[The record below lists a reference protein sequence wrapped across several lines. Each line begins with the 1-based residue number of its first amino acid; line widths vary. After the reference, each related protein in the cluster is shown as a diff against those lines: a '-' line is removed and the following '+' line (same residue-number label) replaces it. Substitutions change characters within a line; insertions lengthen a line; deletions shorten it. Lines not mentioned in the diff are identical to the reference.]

1 MNTLKTTLLPLSLM
15 LTAFGLALFVP
26 IGKLPIPSVLAE
38 AFYMLQDYAQA
49 HVLLCL
55 LPAFFIAGAISTFIQ
70 KETVMKYLGP
80 GAKKSISYLVSSIS
94 GGVLAVCSCTIL
106 PMFSGIRS
114 MGAGL
119 GPATTFLYAGPSINI
134 TAIVLT
140 TRVLG
145 FEIGLVRTVSAIIFS
160 IVIGLIMQAIFKE
173 ETKPAPAMFGGSQ
186 LGTSDGDGA
195 GRAAKMIGMMILILI
210 FAGLAAPCDAGD
222 TAMLRTMIFLAGIKW
237 FLTVGASIVL
247 FWMLIKWMNI
257 NARLLIISMIPAAVV
272 GLFFNTNPQL
282 PFTLAITGLS
292 LLLWRSKGMAGQ
304 WLDSTWNFA
313 KDIVPLL
320 FWGITVAG
328 LLLGRPGH
336 QGLMPEG
343 WIAAA
348 VGNNGFLST
357 FTASVVGAFT
367 YFSSCTEVPILQGL
381 LGNGMAKGPALA
393 LLLAGPALSLPN
405 MLVIRKVLGNQKTA
419 VYVSLVI
426 LMSTACG
433 LLYGAFFTSRVL
445 GG

>member
-1 MNTLKTTLLPLSLM
+1 MNNLKTTLLPLSLM
-15 LTAFGLALFVP
+15 LTVFGLALFLP
-26 IGKLPIPSVLAE
+26 IGSLPVPSVVAE
-38 AFYMLQDYAQA
+38 AFFMLQDYAQA

-80 GAKKSISYLVSSIS
+80 GAKKSVSYLVSSVS

-134 TAIVLT
+134 TAIILT

-145 FEIGLVRTVSAIIFS
+145 FEIGIVRTVSAIVFS

-173 ETKPAPAMFGGSQ
+173 ETKPAPAMFTSNQFGS
-186 LGTSDGDGA
+186 SDSSA
-195 GRAAKMIGMMILILI
+195 GQAVKMIGAMVLVLI
-210 FAGLAAPCDAGD
+210 FAGLSAPCGTAD
-222 TAMLRTMIFLAGIKW
+222 TLLLRSMIFLAGIKW
-237 FLTVGASIVL
+237 YLTIGASAVL
-247 FWMLIKWMNI
+247 FWM
-257 NARLLIISMIPAAVV
+257 IIQWLKVSSKLMIIAMTPAAIVA
-272 GLFFNTNPQL
+272 LFFDVNPQL

-304 WLDSTWNFA
+304 WLGSTWSFA

-336 QGLMPEG
+336 QGLIPEG
-343 WIAAA
+343 WIPAA
-348 VGNNGFLST
+348 VGNNGFIST
-357 FTASVVGAFT
+357 FTASIVGAFT

-405 MLVIRKVLGNQKTA
+405 MLVIRKVLGNKKTA

-426 LMSTACG
+426 LMSTICG
-433 LLYGAFFTSRVL
+433 VLYGLFFTQALLVT
-445 GG
+445 

>member
-1 MNTLKTTLLPLSLM
+1 MNNLKTTLLPLSLM
-15 LTAFGLALFVP
+15 LTAFGLALFLP
-26 IGKLPIPSVLAE
+26 IDKLPLPSVVAE

-55 LPAFFIAGAISTFIQ
+55 LPAFFIAGAISTFVQ
-70 KETVMKYLGP
+70 KETVMRYLGP
-80 GAKKSISYLVSSIS
+80 GAKKSVSYMVSSIS

-145 FEIGLVRTVSAIIFS
+145 FEIGIVRTVSAIVFS
-160 IVIGLIMQAIFKE
+160 IVIGMVMQAIFKE
-173 ETKPAPAMFGGSQ
+173 ETKPAPAMFGGM
-186 LGTSDGDGA
+186 A
-195 GRAAKMIGMMILILI
+195 GLEKDESGKRAAKMIGMMILVLI
-210 FAGLAAPCDAGD
+210 FAGLAAPCATSDSFL
-222 TAMLRTMIFLAGIKW
+222 TNILISLAGIKW
-237 FLTVGASIVL
+237 YLTIGASAVL
-247 FWMLIKWMNI
+247 FWMIIRWIKVSAKLM
-257 NARLLIISMIPAAVV
+257 AVAMIPAAVV
-272 GLFFNTNPQL
+272 GLFFDVNPQL

-292 LLLWRSKGMAGQ
+292 LLLWRSKGIAGQ
-304 WLDSTWNFA
+304 WLDSTWSFA
-313 KDIVPLL
+313 KEIMPLL

-348 VGNNGFLST
+348 VGNNGFIST

-405 MLVIRKVLGNQKTA
+405 MLVIRKVLGNQKTV

-433 LLYGAFFTSRVL
+433 LLYGAFFTSKVL